1 MILDVLPADALVLA
15 VDVGGTTTKGEVVDA
30 HGEVLA
36 SGVVP
41 TALEEAAL
49 ESVTTLGLSLIA
61 EIEGAGH
68 GTVSRAGV
76 VVPGIVD
83 RSRRVGVYSA
93 NIGWR
98 ELALGSPLE
107 AAWGMPVLLDHD
119 VTIAGW
125 AEWQAGAGR
134 GCDDVFFV
142 ALGTGVAASIVAGGR
157 LLRGGLAQAGEF
169 GHVVVR
175 PDGPQCACGGRGC
188 LEAVCSAASV
198 ARTYAGLTGREVAG
212 GVDVLMAM
220 ADDPVAERVWGDAL
234 AALADGLISI
244 INLLSPARIV
254 IGGGLAEAGDAL
266 LTPLTEAVARRVTL
280 VPAPD
285 IVGAAFGAR
294 AALVGAALLVRRG
307 VGGVESDG

>member
-1 MILDVLPADALVLA
+1 VSLDALPADALVLA
-15 VDVGGTTTKGEVVDA
+15 VDVGGTTTKAEVVD
-30 HGEVLA
+30 GRSEVLA

-41 TALEEAAL
+41 TAREEAAL
-49 ESVTTLGLSLIA
+49 ESVRTLGRGLIDEA
-61 EIEGAGH
+61 ERAGR
-68 GTVSRAGV
+68 GRVARAGV

-83 RSRRVGVYSA
+83 RCRRVGVYSA

-98 ELALGSPLE
+98 ELGLGSPLE
-107 AAWGMPVLLDHD
+107 AAWGTPVLLDHD

-125 AEWQAGAGR
+125 AEWQVGAGR

-175 PDGPQCACGGRGC
+175 PGGPQCACGGRGC
-188 LEAVCSAASV
+188 LEAMCSAASV
-198 ARTYAGLTGREVAG
+198 ARAYATLACREIAG
-212 GVDVLMAM
+212 GVDVLAAL
-220 ADDPVAERVWGDAL
+220 ADDPVAEQVWAEAL
-234 AALADGLISI
+234 AALADGLINV

-254 IGGGLAEAGDAL
+254 VGGGLAEAGDAL
-266 LTPLTEAVARRVTL
+266 LTPLSEAVAQRVTL

-285 IVGAAFGAR
+285 IVGAQFGAR
-294 AALVGAALLVRRG
+294 AALVGAALLAQRG
-307 VGGVESDG
+307 EGGATADG